1 MCFLLQF
8 RTGAA
13 FFYVKKLSFWNTR
26 YFTYYL
32 PTSLQLKTYS
42 YCFSC
47 FKAPLTNLKH
57 QFIALENLRS
67 KLVFWKEFSASF
79 YLPCQKNKR
88 ALSVNFA
95 GTIYRILK
103 NQKTYL
109 CENYPGKEYHFYVVT
124 STIKRYIL
132 KVRDTFLIPWIII
145 IIQLVYKKSINTPE
159 ILSRIHVKLEGFY
172 GRWK

>member
-13 FFYVKKLSFWNTR
+13 FFYVEKLSFWNTR

-32 PTSLQLKTYS
+32 AYIIAIKTYS

-103 NQKTYL
+103 NQKTYIFVKITL
-109 CENYPGKEYHFYVVT
+109 AKN
-124 STIKRYIL
+124 I
-132 KVRDTFLIPWIII
+132 TFMLWQV
-145 IIQLVYKKSINTPE
+145 QLNVIY
-159 ILSRIHVKLEGFY
+159 
-172 GRWK
+172 

>member
-1 MCFLLQF
+1 MVSKKNSKSNDTKIFAQIRQGKCVFFFNLELEQHFFMLKNYRFEIPDILL
-8 RTGAA
+8 TT
-13 FFYVKKLSFWNTR
+13 W
-26 YFTYYL
+26 

-57 QFIALENLRS
+57 QFIALENICS

-103 NQKTYL
+103 NQKTYIFVKITL
-109 CENYPGKEYHFYVVT
+109 AKN
-124 STIKRYIL
+124 I
-132 KVRDTFLIPWIII
+132 TFMLWQV
-145 IIQLVYKKSINTPE
+145 QLNVIY
-159 ILSRIHVKLEGFY
+159 
-172 GRWK
+172 